1 MEKVG
6 GSEGFWEAEDLGGI
20 DQKNREVWL
29 LTWQEV
35 GSESAKIFII
45 ISKFSYSSPS
55 GAKGWVCKIYG
66 FVT

>member
-6 GSEGFWEAEDLGGI
+6 GSGGFWEAEDLGGI

-35 GSESAKIFII
+35 GSESAKFLLL
-45 ISKFSYSSPS
+45 
-55 GAKGWVCKIYG
+55 
-66 FVT
+66 